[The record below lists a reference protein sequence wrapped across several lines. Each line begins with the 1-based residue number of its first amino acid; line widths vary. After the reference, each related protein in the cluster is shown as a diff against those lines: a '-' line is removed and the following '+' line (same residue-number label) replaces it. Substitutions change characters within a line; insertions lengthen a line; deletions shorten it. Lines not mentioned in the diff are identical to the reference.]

1 MSNRDKWRSIGSVR
15 RTNHVREGRDS
26 EGKRF
31 KAVTDELGHT
41 VTERAGDRQDVTIN
55 ANALTVSTTVNE
67 VN

>member
-1 MSNRDKWRSIGSVR
+1 MSNRDKWKSIAAVR

-26 EGKRF
+26 QGNRF
-31 KAVTDELGHT
+31 KSVTDELGHT
-41 VTERAGDRQDVTIN
+41 VTQRAGDRQDVTIN